1 VTPELLRAPTRVV
14 RSRVMDSARWQAYRP
29 RPDDIIIGTYSKC
42 GTTWVQRIVSMLI
55 FESAAPRPIV
65 EESPWLDQRT
75 RDLTASVESME
86 AQTHRRYLKT
96 HLPFDALPV
105 YEGVK
110 FIHVGRDGRDAA
122 MSLHN
127 HMVNFSAE
135 AIRRLNEVSQADEK
149 FGDDWLPI
157 SESAAEFF
165 LDWVADGGCAPGDE
179 GASFFTVENSYWAAR
194 NESRMLL
201 VHYND
206 LKVDRDGEMRRIADF
221 LDIDIPATLWPEIVA
236 AAGFDAMKAQGETL
250 LGAVQRT
257 FVGGAA
263 RFLHKGT
270 NGRWQG
276 VVSSA
281 DLARYDA
288 LVEALFTPYLAHWVS
303 TGRG

>member
-1 VTPELLRAPTRVV
+1 
-14 RSRVMDSARWQAYRP
+14 MDSTRWQGYRP

-42 GTTWVQRIVSMLI
+42 GTTWIQRIVSMLV
-55 FESAAPRPIV
+55 FKSAAPRPIL
-65 EESPWLDQRT
+65 EDSPWLDLLT
-75 RDLTASVESME
+75 RDLTASLGRIE

-122 MSLHN
+122 MSFHN
-127 HMVNFSAE
+127 HLLNFRPE
-135 AIRRLNEVSQADEK
+135 VIRLYNELSRADEK
-149 FGDDWLPI
+149 FGDDWLPVP
-157 SESAAEFF
+157 ESAAEFF
-165 LDWVADGGCAPGDE
+165 SDWVADEGGAFGDE
-179 GASFFTVENSYWAAR
+179 GASFFNVENSYWAAR
-194 NESRMLL
+194 NEPRMLL

-206 LKVDRDGEMRRIADF
+206 LKAERDREMRRIADF
-221 LDIDIPATLWPEIVA
+221 LNIDIPTNHWPAIVA
-236 AAGFDAMKAQGETL
+236 AASFDAMKAHGEIL
-250 LGAVQRT
+250 LSHQQRA

-270 NGRWQG
+270 NGRWKD

-288 LVEALFTPYLAHWVS
+288 QVEARFTLDLAYWVS
-303 TGRG
+303 NGRSSG